1 MADGEVILVLTA
13 SAGAGHNMA
22 AAAIGEELRRQRPR
36 LEVEVRDILTVCGP
50 LFRMI
55 CRDGYDALVRYAP
68 AWMST
73 LYEATDRA
81 AQTPEE
87 RFRRLVQAAGKSP
100 IERYLCRRRPRLIV
114 NTHWL
119 AAEIAAGLIRR
130 RRLNCPQVTVT
141 TDLETHKIWIQEPTL
156 RYYCA
161 TDVGRTYLHTW
172 GVPAERTRVTG
183 IPVRA
188 GFVSPPTRDE
198 ARRRCGLRAD
208 APIVLW
214 LCGNAGNTPPR
225 AHLEALID
233 MPADADLVAI
243 VGRQTKLQ
251 GALERV
257 ARAARR
263 RVDVVGFTDRMHEYM
278 AAADLAVSKAGGLTV
293 SEALACGLP
302 LVIIHPIPGQE
313 ERNSDYLLE
322 AGAAIRVNHVR
333 LLGHRVSELLADPA
347 RMEAMRQAARR
358 LARPDAAADIV
369 RDVLGMTGL

>member
-1 MADGEVILVLTA
+1 MADGDVILVLTA

-22 AAAIGEELRRQRPR
+22 AAAIGEELRRQRSR
-36 LEVEVRDILTVCGP
+36 LEIEVRDILTVCGP
-50 LFRMI
+50 LFRVV

-81 AQTPEE
+81 AGTPQEH
-87 RFRRLVQAAGKSP
+87 FRHLVQAAGKPS

-130 RRLNCPQVTVT
+130 RRLDCPQVTVT

-161 TDVGRTYLHTW
+161 TELGRTYLHTW

-183 IPVRA
+183 IPLRA
-188 GFVSPPTRDE
+188 GFVAPPTRDE
-198 ARRRCGLRAD
+198 ARRRCGLSSD
-208 APIVLW
+208 ARIVLW
-214 LCGNAGNTPPR
+214 LCGNAGDTPPR
-225 AHLEALID
+225 AHLEALLD

-243 VGRQTKLQ
+243 VGRQSKLR

-257 ARAARR
+257 ASGARR

-278 AAADLAVSKAGGLTV
+278 AAADVAVSKAGGLTV

-313 ERNSDYLLE
+313 QRNCDYLLE

-347 RMEAMRQAARR
+347 RLGAMRQAARR
-358 LARPDAAADIV
+358 LARPSAAGDIV
-369 RDVLGMTGL
+369 RDILCVSGL